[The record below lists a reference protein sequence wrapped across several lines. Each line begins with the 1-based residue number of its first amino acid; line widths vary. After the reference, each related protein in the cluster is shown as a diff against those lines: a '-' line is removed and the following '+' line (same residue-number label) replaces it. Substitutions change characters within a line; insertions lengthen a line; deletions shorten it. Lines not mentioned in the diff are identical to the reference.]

1 MKRFVLALAAAALLL
16 SARGA
21 AAQPA
26 DAPIEHLHI
35 NPTLRIAQNFDLKQ
49 GETVRQIVVIGGDVT
64 IAGTVEHDVVV
75 VLGQVQ
81 LAPTAVVEG
90 SLVVTGGNL
99 KIADGARVYRELF
112 VLGGYERSAT
122 FTAGGNQVVI
132 GTEALGSALRNIV
145 PWLLRGLLMARPI
158 VPDLWWVWWVAGT
171 FFVVNLLLN
180 LLFDGP
186 IRAGAATLRATPM
199 TAFTTGL
206 LVLLLAGPVFV
217 LLAVSVVGIAVI
229 PFVLFAIVIA
239 GILGKV
245 SFARWLGMRIVAQE
259 DPEDR
264 MQSLRSFAIGSA
276 VMCIAY
282 MIPVIGMITWAMAGV
297 MGLGAATLAFHAA
310 YRRENPKKPKPVR
323 PVVPPTASG
332 GDAGSLGSSALPPGD
347 SGMPQPALSSA
358 VDLPLEGGSYPT
370 SPIDSPGSIASPAG
384 RIGGQAAVLALPR
397 AAFVE
402 RLAAFTLDFILIVIV
417 SQALNLD
424 RGPVDGP
431 LGRAG
436 MLLAI
441 AYHVGFWTWKG
452 TTLGGIITNLRVIR
466 TDGAPLQ
473 FAEALVRGLTGIFS
487 LAVAGLG
494 FFWILRDP
502 ERQSWHDRV
511 AGTYVVKVPR
521 DYPL

>member
-1 MKRFVLALAAAALLL
+1 MTRYLLALVAAAILLP
-16 SARGA
+16 AGA
-21 AAQPA
+21 AHAQPV
-26 DAPIEHLHI
+26 DVSIDPYRY
-35 NPTLRIAQNFDLKQ
+35 NPALRIAQNFELKQ
-49 GETVRQIVVIGGDVT
+49 GETARQVFVIGGDAT
-64 IAGTVEHDVVV
+64 IDGTVDDDVVV
-75 VLGQVQ
+75 VLGQAQVG
-81 LAPTAVVEG
+81 PNAVIHG
-90 SLVVTGGNL
+90 SLVVIGGTL
-99 KIADGARVYRELF
+99 KVTDGAKVNREMF
-112 VLGGYERSAT
+112 VLGGYE
-122 FTAGGNQVVI
+122 GGTVFSPGGDQVVI
-132 GTEALGSALRNIV
+132 GTAALGSGLRNLV
-145 PWLLRGLLMARPI
+145 PWLIRGLLMGRPI

-171 FFVVNLLLN
+171 FFIINLLLN

-186 IRAGAATLRATPM
+186 VRAGAATLRATPL

-206 LVLLLAGPVFV
+206 LVMLLLSPVLF
-217 LLAVSVVGIAVI
+217 LLAVSLVGIAVI
-229 PFVLFAIVIA
+229 PFLLFAIVIA
-239 GILGKV
+239 AILGKL
-245 SFARWLGMRIVAQE
+245 SFARWVGSRIVSQE

-264 MQSLRSFAIGSA
+264 LQSLRSFVIGSA

-282 MIPVIGMITWAMAGV
+282 MIPVVGLITWAMAGV
-297 MGLGAATLAFHAA
+297 FGLGAATLAFHGA

-323 PVVPPTASG
+323 PVVPPVVPPSG
-332 GDAGSLGSSALPPGD
+332 VEPAPAAAAGGFRLQAEDPMTPG
-347 SGMPQPALSSA
+347 PAMSSA
-358 VDLPLEGGSYPT
+358 VDLPAEAGSHL
-370 SPIDSPGSIASPAG
+370 APAFDRAPVG
-384 RIGGQAAVLALPR
+384 VLALPR
-397 AAFVE
+397 AAFIE

-417 SQALNLD
+417 AQVLNLD
-424 RGPVDGP
+424 RGHIDGP

-452 TTLGGIITNLRVIR
+452 TTLGGIITNLRVVR
-466 TDGAPLQ
+466 TDGAPVQ